1 MVCCFYRGDTLKLLS
16 LSLFSIFYF
25 FMISLPSYTVH
36 DIILFLN
43 PEKRSERGR
52 ESEEKCLKRRK
63 QLSERGL

>member
-43 PEKRSERGR
+43 PEKRSDR
-52 ESEEKCLKRRK
+52 EGEKVKR
-63 QLSERGL
+63 SA

>member
-43 PEKRSERGR
+43 PEKRSEREG
-52 ESEEKCLKRRK
+52 ENVKR
-63 QLSERGL
+63 SA

>member
-1 MVCCFYRGDTLKLLS
+1 MLCCFYRGDTLKLLS

-43 PEKRSERGR
+43 PEKRSEREG
-52 ESEEKCLKRRK
+52 ENVKR
-63 QLSERGL
+63 SA

>member
-43 PEKRSERGR
+43 PEKRSDR
-52 ESEEKCLKRRK
+52 EGENVKR
-63 QLSERGL
+63 SA